1 MQISKLDQNFIV
13 SAADDAG
20 FAWFDVS
27 QAPFSVHGLLKDEA
41 GYFRLPHAVAA
52 ATNEGV
58 AGLNLHTAG
67 GRVRFVTDA
76 RHVALRARM
85 RSVSLMP
92 HFAFTGSAGFDLYAD
107 NVYRGTFVPP
117 MDVRTGYSSEIWFEG
132 EERFREITV
141 HFPLYSGV
149 AALELGLPAGCGLK
163 AAPPYETALPVV
175 YYGSSITQGGCASRP
190 GNAYQNV
197 LSRAL
202 ACDHVNL
209 GFSGSARGEPVM
221 ADYIAGLPMSAFV
234 LDYDHN
240 APTPAHLK
248 ATHAPFYKRIREK
261 QPELPIVMLSRP
273 QPNPSREDLA
283 RRDIVRQTWLDARAA
298 GDAHVYF
305 IDGTQML
312 TVFGGDSGTV
322 DNCHPN
328 DLGFFCMA
336 KALEPVLRN
345 ALRPEKEGLR

>member
-27 QAPFSVHGLLKDEA
+27 QPPFSVHGLLKDEA

-132 EERFREITV
+132 EEHRRFKIKAMKADDVRKI
-141 HFPLYSGV
+141 
-149 AALELGLPAGCGLK
+149 AAQLGYKLGEK
-163 AAPPYETALPVV
+163 VET
-175 YYGSSITQGGCASRP
+175 
-190 GNAYQNV
+190 
-197 LSRAL
+197 
-202 ACDHVNL
+202 
-209 GFSGSARGEPVM
+209 
-221 ADYIAGLPMSAFV
+221 
-234 LDYDHN
+234 
-240 APTPAHLK
+240 
-248 ATHAPFYKRIREK
+248 
-261 QPELPIVMLSRP
+261 
-273 QPNPSREDLA
+273 
-283 RRDIVRQTWLDARAA
+283 
-298 GDAHVYF
+298 
-305 IDGTQML
+305 
-312 TVFGGDSGTV
+312 
-322 DNCHPN
+322 
-328 DLGFFCMA
+328 
-336 KALEPVLRN
+336 
-345 ALRPEKEGLR
+345 